1 MGFMDLL
8 GGNIVES
15 VGKVAD
21 ELITSDE
28 EKMEKEN
35 ERLKTETMFKAREK
49 ELDIKEQE
57 IYLNDK
63 DSARNM
69 NIELS
74 KSDSWLLK
82 NTGSMLAWLIVIG
95 TMAIDYLVAFEGLK
109 QSVEDKEVLMFI
121 LGAMNTYTASI
132 ISFYFGSSKTEA
144 DKDKLR

>member
-1 MGFMDLL
+1 MDLL